1 MSTDSTE
8 EALAQDRSAAV
19 NSDAPA
25 DSSQPDNAN
34 VAETGSQEAA
44 TTETSHEP
52 PVESK
57 SLRSTVLIGSQRD
70 PANKELSPAKPKP
83 VREAEK
89 SIHEV
94 ISSEP
99 DASPALAD
107 SIPPDSREPDQ
118 PTGASEANANS
129 TAVAESDATSSAMEA
144 SDEDLPQVTF
154 KPVGDDLEKE
164 IDDALGDMSID
175 ELISQDSPQAAE
187 ELAEGS
193 RHKATVVK
201 VHRDDVFFALG
212 GRYEGVTSLKQFKK
226 PPKAGS
232 MMDVVVR
239 GFNSEEGLYELSI
252 PGASVSVADWSDLTE
267 GSVVEARITGANTG
281 GLECMVNSIR
291 GFIPASQIATYRV
304 ENMSEFINQK
314 LQCVVTEAK
323 PRRKNLVLSHRAIL
337 EREQAEKRKE
347 LLETL
352 EPGTEA
358 DGTVVNVRD
367 FGAFVDI
374 GGGVEGMVHISKLS
388 WDRVEHPSEVL
399 EVGQKVRVK
408 IEKINAQ
415 TGKIALN
422 VRDLLE
428 HPWDNVEQK
437 YSANSVVKG
446 VVSRIANFGAFV
458 KLEPGVEGMIH
469 ISELAHHRVITVSN
483 IVQEGQEVEC
493 KILSID
499 RDAQRMALSLKATQA
514 APESSKKS
522 KPDEAEDETRRDPA
536 VPPRS
541 KPLKGG
547 RDKPTGGEQFG
558 LKW

>member
-1 MSTDSTE
+1 MSNETTE
-8 EALAQDRSAAV
+8 EALKTDASSIADSGTPEESSQPDAENHV
-19 NSDAPA
+19 ETNTEAPA
-25 DSSQPDNAN
+25 DSEA
-34 VAETGSQEAA
+34 TGA
-44 TTETSHEP
+44 
-52 PVESK
+52 
-57 SLRSTVLIGSQRD
+57 STDMRPKVLIGSQRD
-70 PANKELSPAKPKP
+70 PANKELSPPKPKP

-89 SIHEV
+89 SIQAAT
-94 ISSEP
+94 SSRTDDPPAVTE
-99 DASPALAD
+99 PALTEN
-107 SIPPDSREPDQ
+107 PGLDQ
-118 PTGASEANANS
+118 PTS
-129 TAVAESDATSSAMEA
+129 TENDLGSPTAIEA
-144 SDEDLPQVTF
+144 SHEPATESEELDDDVPQVIF
-154 KPVGDDLEKE
+154 KPVGNDLDKE
-164 IDDALGDMSID
+164 IDEALGNMSID
-175 ELISQDSPQAAE
+175 ELIAQESTKADV
-187 ELAEGS
+187 ELSEDS
-193 RHKATVVK
+193 RHKATVIK
-201 VHRDDVFFALG
+201 VHRDNVFFSLG
-212 GRYEGVTSLKQFKK
+212 GRHEGVTSLRQFKK

-239 GFNSEEGLYELSI
+239 GFNSEEGLYDVSI
-252 PGASVSVADWSDLTE
+252 PGAAVSVADWSDLTE

-281 GLECMVNSIR
+281 GLECMVHNIR
-291 GFIPASQIATYRV
+291 GFIPTSQISTYRV
-304 ENMSEFINQK
+304 ENLSEFINQK

-337 EREQAEKRKE
+337 EREQAEKRQE
-347 LLETL
+347 LLEKL
-352 EPGTEA
+352 EAGSVA

-422 VRDLLE
+422 VRDLLD
-428 HPWDNVEQK
+428 HPWDSIEQK
-437 YSANSVVKG
+437 YSPNSIVKG

-458 KLEPGVEGMIH
+458 KLEPGIEGMIH

-483 IVQEGQEVEC
+483 IVQEGQEIEC

-499 RDAQRMALSLKATQA
+499 RDAQRMALSLKATQT
-514 APESSKKS
+514 APESNKKS
-522 KPDEAEDETRRDPA
+522 AREEAIDETRRDPV
-536 VPPRS
+536 VPPRN